1 MMTED
6 FDIFLNADEFATTGT
21 VGTTSIV
28 GILDRDF
35 AEVNGVEGYAP
46 TLLCKES
53 DTSSIYIGSQLEVAG
68 QSYKV
73 MAKRPD
79 GTGMTTLILEVIK

>member
-1 MMTED
+1 MMPENL
-6 FDIFLNADEFATTGT
+6 DIFVADFATTAT
-21 VGTTSIV
+21 VGGISIS
-28 GILDRDF
+28 GILDREY

-53 DTSSIYIGSQLEVAG
+53 DTSSIPVGAVISVAG

-79 GTGMTTLILEVIK
+79 GTGMTTIILEVIK

>member
-1 MMTED
+1 MMTENLD
-6 FDIFLNADEFATTGT
+6 MFLNTDDFASTVT
-21 VGTTSIV
+21 VGSVSIT
-28 GILDRDF
+28 GILDREY

-46 TLLCKES
+46 TLLCTES
-53 DTSSIYIGSQLEVAG
+53 DTSSIYIGSQLEVEG
-68 QSYKV
+68 QAYKV